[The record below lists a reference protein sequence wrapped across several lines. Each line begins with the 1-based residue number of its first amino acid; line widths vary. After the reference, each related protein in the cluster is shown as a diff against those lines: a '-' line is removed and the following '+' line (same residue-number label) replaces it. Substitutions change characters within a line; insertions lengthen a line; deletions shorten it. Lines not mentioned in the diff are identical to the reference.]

1 LYQDP
6 VGQALPRRVQGGVG
20 LVTGKPQKNRGKA
33 IDKGAKR
40 GIIRVTDNMA
50 YHVTE
55 SVKR

>member
-1 LYQDP
+1 MKWFIYSLTDP
-6 VGQALPRRVQGGVG
+6 RD
-20 LVTGKPQKNRGKA
+20 GKPQKNRGKA

-50 YHVTE
+50 LHATE